1 MKKTLYFLL
10 AFALAV
16 PLIPFI
22 AIGELPGMEWL
33 EGNSTM
39 FTFFYGA
46 GLLSADIIL
55 PLPSSLIAVFLGAK
69 LGWALGAISNF
80 AGLMTGSLIG
90 YGMGWYIGRPILDKM
105 VSKQSQD
112 IYEKM
117 ENQMSYW
124 ALGITRS
131 IPILAEASVIIAGVA
146 RLNLKK
152 IIPVLIVSN
161 LFLAMLYSAFG
172 FYGIEQSSPTLLFL
186 GGIIVPACG
195 ILILFVLFRKSFFQ
209 STSPNRS

>member
-1 MKKTLYFLL
+1 MKKTLFILL

-16 PLIPFI
+16 PLVPFI
-22 AIGELPGMEWL
+22 TIGELPGLEWL
-33 EGNSTM
+33 EGNSDT

-69 LGWALGAISNF
+69 LGWAYGTLSNF
-80 AGLMTGSLIG
+80 TGLMTGSLIG
-90 YGMGWYIGRPILDKM
+90 YGMGWYIGRPILNKM
-105 VSKQSQD
+105 VSQQSQE
-112 IYEKM
+112 IYAKM

-131 IPILAEASVIIAGVA
+131 IPILAEASLLIAGVA
-146 RLNLKK
+146 RLDLKK
-152 IIPVLIVSN
+152 TIPVLIISN
-161 LFLAMLYSAFG
+161 LLLAALYSVFG
-172 FYGIEQSSPTLLFL
+172 FFGAEQSSPTLLFL

-195 ILILFVLFRKSFFQ
+195 ILVLLFFRKSFFQ
-209 STSPNRS
+209 STSLNRS